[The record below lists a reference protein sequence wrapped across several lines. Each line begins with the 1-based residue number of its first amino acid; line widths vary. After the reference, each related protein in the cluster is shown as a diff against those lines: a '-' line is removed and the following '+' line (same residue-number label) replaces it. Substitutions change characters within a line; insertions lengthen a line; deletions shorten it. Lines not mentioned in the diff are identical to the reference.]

1 MAMAFAHVLVTEN
14 ELYDDVLMRIETKN
28 YSIETAIVTANGN
41 YCCAKNQ
48 NWNCFVKNR

>member
-14 ELYDDVLMRIETKN
+14 ELYDDVLMKIETKN
-28 YSIETAIVTANGN
+28 YSIVTETANGN
-41 YCCAKNQ
+41 YCYAKNQ